1 MYSLL
6 QSTRIRGSAG
16 EPLPTVFKSLE
27 SAGIQFKRGQYVLIA
42 AGAGTGKSAF
52 TLTQAL
58 KSGVPTLYFSA
69 DSDSYT
75 QSVRSLAIMAG
86 VSVETANKA
95 VLSNSL
101 GSMADALL
109 NIPIRFNYDASPS
122 LDTIETCVEAY
133 EEVYGEYPALIVID
147 NITNVRI
154 GGEGDD
160 DPFSGLEGLNDYL
173 HTMARETGACV
184 VGLHHVTGPYN
195 DAEKPIP
202 LSGVKGQISRVPE
215 LILTLFRPGPNRIGV
230 SAVKNRGGKADPS
243 GNDFVELEFTGE
255 MMRIRDIPLNAQV
268 SFAPPVEEASDGDS
282 DADVYRMAVE
292 GW

>member
-86 VSVETANKA
+86 VSVEAANKA

-230 SAVKNRGGKADPS
+230 SAVKNRGGKSDPS
-243 GNDFVELEFTGE
+243 GNDFVELEFTGD
-255 MMRIRDIPLNAQV
+255 MMRIRDVPVSAQI
-268 SFAPPVEEASDGDS
+268 SLAPPVEDDS
-282 DADVYRMAVE
+282 EVSNDIYRMAVE

>member
-6 QSTRIRGSAG
+6 QSTKIRGSAG
-16 EPLPTVFKSLE
+16 EPLPTVFRSLE
-27 SAGIQFKRGQYVLIA
+27 SAGILFKRGQYVLIA

-52 TLTQAL
+52 TLTEAL
-58 KSGVPTLYFSA
+58 KSGVPALYFSA

-86 VSVETANKA
+86 VSVEAANKA
-95 VLSNSL
+95 VLANEL
-101 GSMADALL
+101 GSLADSLA

-122 LDTIETCVEAY
+122 LDTIETAVEAY
-133 EEVYGEYPALIVID
+133 EEVYGDYPALIVID
-147 NITNVRI
+147 NITNVRV

-215 LILTLFRPGPNRIGV
+215 MILTLFKPGPDRIGV

-243 GNDFVELEFTGE
+243 GNGYVELEFVGE
-255 MMRIRDIPLNAQV
+255 MMRIRDIPLNATVQY
-268 SFAPPVEEASDGDS
+268 APPVSSASDEDMN
-282 DADVYRMAVE
+282 RMAVE

>member
-86 VSVETANKA
+86 VSVEAANKA
-95 VLSNSL
+95 VLSNNL

-230 SAVKNRGGKADPS
+230 SAVKNRGGKSDPS
-243 GNDFVELEFTGE
+243 GNDFVELEFTGD
-255 MMRIRDIPLNAQV
+255 MMRIRDVPVSAQI
-268 SFAPPVEEASDGDS
+268 SLAPPVEDGSEVSNDI
-282 DADVYRMAVE
+282 YRMAVE

>member
-1 MYSLL
+1 M
-6 QSTRIRGSAG
+6 
-16 EPLPTVFKSLE
+16 V
-27 SAGIQFKRGQYVLIA
+27 A

-52 TLTQAL
+52 TLTKAL
-58 KSGVPTLYFSA
+58 KSKVPTLYFSA

-75 QSVRSLAIMAG
+75 QSTRSAAIMAE
-86 VSVETANKA
+86 VSVEAANKA
-95 VLSNSL
+95 VLANDLGTLADSL
-101 GSMADALL
+101 VD
-109 NIPIRFNYDASPS
+109 IPIRFNYDASPS

-154 GGEGDD
+154 GGDGDD

-215 LILTLFRPGPNRIGV
+215 MILTLFKPGPDRIGV

-243 GNDFVELEFTGE
+243 GNDYVELEFTGE
-255 MMRIRDIPLNAQV
+255 MMRIRDVPISAPV
-268 SFAPPVEEASDGDS
+268 SYAPPVTDS
-282 DADVYRMAVE
+282 DDSAYERMAVE

>member
-86 VSVETANKA
+86 VSVEAANKA
-95 VLSNSL
+95 VLSSNL

-243 GNDFVELEFTGE
+243 GNDFVELEFTGD
-255 MMRIRDIPLNAQV
+255 MMRIRDVPVSAQI
-268 SFAPPVEEASDGDS
+268 SLAPPVEDDS
-282 DADVYRMAVE
+282 EVSNDIYRMAVE

>member
-1 MYSLL
+1 
-6 QSTRIRGSAG
+6 
-16 EPLPTVFKSLE
+16 PTVFKSLE

-86 VSVETANKA
+86 VSVEAANKA
-95 VLSNSL
+95 VLSSNL

-109 NIPIRFNYDASPS
+109 NIPIRFNYDASAS

-230 SAVKNRGGKADPS
+230 SAVKNRGGKSDPS
-243 GNDFVELEFTGE
+243 GNDFVELEFTGD
-255 MMRIRDIPLNAQV
+255 MMRIRDVPVSAQI
-268 SFAPPVEEASDGDS
+268 SLAPPVEDDS
-282 DADVYRMAVE
+282 EVSNDIYRMAVE

>member
-86 VSVETANKA
+86 VSVEAANKA

-243 GNDFVELEFTGE
+243 GNDFVELEFTGD
-255 MMRIRDIPLNAQV
+255 MMRIRDVPVSAQI
-268 SFAPPVEEASDGDS
+268 SLAPPVEDDS
-282 DADVYRMAVE
+282 EVSNDIYRMAVE

>member
-1 MYSLL
+1 LYSLI
-6 QSTRIRGSAG
+6 QSKRIRGSAG

-27 SAGIQFKRGQYVLIA
+27 SAGIVFKRGQYALIA

-58 KSGVPTLYFSA
+58 KSKVPTLYFSA
-69 DSDSYT
+69 DSDAYVQLT
-75 QSVRSLAIMAG
+75 RSIAIMAE
-86 VSVETANKA
+86 VSVEAANKA
-95 VLSNSL
+95 VLANDLGQLAGSL
-101 GSMADALL
+101 TD
-109 NIPIRFNYDASPS
+109 IPIRFNYDASPS
-122 LDTIETCVEAY
+122 LDTIETSVEAY

-154 GGEGDD
+154 GGDGDD

-215 LILTLFRPGPNRIGV
+215 LILTLFKPEPGKIGV

-243 GNDFVELEFTGE
+243 GNEYVELEFTGD
-255 MMRIRDIPLNAQV
+255 MMRIRDVPV
-268 SFAPPVEEASDGDS
+268 SAPVSYAPP
-282 DADVYRMAVE
+282 ADETERMMYE
-292 GW
+292 SQPF